1 MPYLVVKNRVS
12 YFTKAIEF
20 DPNSSILRVGL
31 VVNHYVIST
40 NVFWEYE
47 VLKRMGHFNSKIN
60 EMSCVVDMVVTE
72 NDSVGYSGN
81 QLLVPRFPVSGTRM
95 KITQRAVYGKMEK
108 MTKSRPVCAE

>member
-1 MPYLVVKNRVS
+1 M
-12 YFTKAIEF
+12 
-20 DPNSSILRVGL
+20 VGL
-31 VVNHYVIST
+31 SVILEEDQSQ
-40 NVFWEYE
+40 
-47 VLKRMGHFNSKIN
+47 KGNSVGKKASQIIN
-60 EMSCVVDMVVTE
+60 KVVTE